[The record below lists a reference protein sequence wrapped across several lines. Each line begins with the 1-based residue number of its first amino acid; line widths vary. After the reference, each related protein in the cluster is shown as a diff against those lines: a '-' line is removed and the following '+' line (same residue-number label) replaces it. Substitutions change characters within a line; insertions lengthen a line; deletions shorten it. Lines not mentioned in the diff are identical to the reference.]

1 MFTSRAEY
9 RLLLRTDNADL
20 RLMEIGHRL
29 GLIPAGAL
37 RRVEEKRERVRGA
50 LEYLAR
56 HRHRGQELL
65 TILRQP
71 EMDWEKLAALDP
83 GAAALDLP
91 GAIAEQV
98 EIEAKYEAYISRQD
112 VQVEKFKRLESRPI
126 PEGFDYGSIREIRAE
141 SREKLSRLRPR
152 SLGQASRIAGV
163 TPADLQ
169 VVVAHLEGRSRRP
182 GA

>member
-1 MFTSRAEY
+1 
-9 RLLLRTDNADL
+9 
-20 RLMEIGHRL
+20 MEIGHRL

-50 LEYLAR
+50 LEYLAC
-56 HRHRGQELL
+56 HRHQGRELL

-71 EMDWEKLAALDP
+71 EMTWARLAALDP
-83 GAAALDLP
+83 GVAALDLP
-91 GAIAEQV
+91 AETAEQA
-98 EIEAKYEAYISRQD
+98 EIEAKYEAYIARQD

-126 PEGFDYGSIREIRAE
+126 PDWFDYGSIREIRSE
-141 SREKLSRLRPR
+141 SREKLTRLRPR

-169 VVVAHLEGRSRRP
+169 VVVAHLEARARRP